1 MVREVGNLQTQS
13 STMRILT
20 NQCSNNST
28 GSTSSTSSEG
38 SHKQPAAD
46 RWMGYVLT
54 IVAVVSYVT
63 AGLMLG
69 WSNGAFQ
76 RFSSDT
82 RLQHLSEGWRFSLA
96 ATPALLIAVIALA
109 MHRFYYWIGTKAFL
123 LTGSLLAVGSMC
135 LEAFAR
141 SFWWLSAARIL
152 AGISTGLTFT
162 LVPPYVE
169 EFGIVKQTLMSD
181 LLSASFPIGVL
192 IRFAADW
199 LLPVEF
205 STWASLCWAVL
216 PACCFVGMLLLPES
230 ARFLCAT
237 DRLSEAASVLQRT
250 NALQPGDL
258 QQDAFLQST
267 LSRWQQPNPG
277 LLEAVRNQGNLT
289 QLVPLLALFTFQA
302 FVGVLPM
309 LFYLTNLLELAGSDR
324 PSLQT
329 VTLMAVFVC
338 TSVFTRK
345 VVRCPHL
352 HRPLLATSSL
362 LIAVAMFTLGW
373 HIHLLRIRTSTLEPG
388 QQDWSLPSFA
398 LVFAAYALGFHRQ
411 PQLLL
416 QSEVREENL
425 FGLRTLAVA
434 ICWASVYIAVRLL
447 PFLLRTIGA
456 GWLLWNTSLV
466 ALFAALFV
474 YVAVPRSDGFAHK
487 TLPPAIRC
495 SSTSSS
501 SSSTSATPSKKTSWT
516 AVQITP
522 DHFPSA
528 PQGPV
533 ETV

>member
-1 MVREVGNLQTQS
+1 
-13 STMRILT
+13 MRILT
-20 NQCSNNST
+20 NQFSNNSSR
-28 GSTSSTSSEG
+28 STSSTSSED
-38 SHKQPAAD
+38 SHKQPAD
-46 RWMGYVLT
+46 RWMGYILA
-54 IVAVVSYVT
+54 IVAAFSYLT

-76 RFSSDT
+76 RFGSDT
-82 RLQHLSEGWRFSLA
+82 RLLHLSEGWRFSLA
-96 ATPALLIAVIALA
+96 ATPALLIAVIALV

-169 EFGIVKQTLMSD
+169 EFSIVKQTFMGD
-181 LLSASFPIGVL
+181 LLAACFPIGVL
-192 IRFAADW
+192 LRFAADW
-199 LLPVEF
+199 LLPMEF
-205 STWASLCWAVL
+205 NAWASLCWAVL
-216 PACCFVGMLLLPES
+216 PACCFVGVLLLPES

-237 DRLSEAASVLQRT
+237 DRLSEAASVLKRT

-258 QQDAFLQST
+258 QQDVFLQST

-289 QLVPLLALFTFQA
+289 QLVPLLTLFTFQA

-309 LFYLTNLLELAGSDR
+309 LFYLTNLLELAGSER
-324 PSLQT
+324 PSRQT
-329 VTLMAVFVC
+329 VTLMALFVC
-338 TSVFTRK
+338 ATVFTRK
-345 VVRCPHL
+345 AARCPHL
-352 HRPLLATSSL
+352 HRPLLAASSL
-362 LIAVAMFTLGW
+362 LIAGAMFTLGW
-373 HIHLLRIRTSTLEPG
+373 HIHLLRIRSSTEPD
-388 QQDWSLPSFA
+388 QQDWSLLTFS
-398 LVFAAYALGFHRQ
+398 LVFAAYAIGFHRQ

-434 ICWASVYIAVRLL
+434 ICWGSVYIAVRLL

-474 YVAVPRSDGFAHK
+474 YLAVPRSDGFAHK
-487 TLPPAIRC
+487 TLPTTMRC

-501 SSSTSATPSKKTSWT
+501 SSSTSATPPKEKSWST
-516 AVQITP
+516 VQISP
-522 DHFPSA
+522 DHFTTALPEKT
-528 PQGPV
+528 